1 MRCIIVTAL
10 YSSHIQQNSNEIA
23 NVIHVHSLSL
33 KAMTEQGTFSC
44 VCLAPAYLQHQFQID
59 YIQSAHKVFFAVLES
74 TSNLLLMHKA
84 FNSTLSISITL
95 TDSMR
100 ISFCSKSDE
109 LSVMW
114 KYGCPTQACVTSN
127 TRLVTSK

>member
-1 MRCIIVTAL
+1 MRCAIITAL
-10 YSSHIQQNSNEIA
+10 YSSHIQQNSNGIA

-33 KAMTEQGTFSC
+33 KAPTEQGTFSC
-44 VCLAPAYLQHQFQID
+44 ECLVPAYLQYQFQID

-74 TSNLLLMHKA
+74 TSELLFMHKA
-84 FNSTLSISITL
+84 FNSTLSLRIAL

-114 KYGCPTQACVTSN
+114 KYGCPTQACVTGN
-127 TRLVTSK
+127 THA